1 MSAFVYPVPAGEPVF
16 EDYTVSVNGTPAAL
30 YTARV
35 SAIPFNRSWPG
46 YQRPLEQTEIAP
58 VLSLD
63 MTEPVRIEIR
73 WGSPVTE
80 AIVRPVSKGIP
91 VKIDGDTVSFVIEKP
106 GQYSAEVNGR
116 HQNLHIFANEPE
128 QAVDPAAFT
137 YYFAPGVYEVGD
149 LVLYS
154 GESVYIAA
162 GAVVH
167 GGIQAYDAENIR
179 ICGRGILDYS
189 KMERSDPL
197 RWEKDGLMI
206 FARCRNVVLEG
217 ITLRD
222 ASWWTVTA
230 FNCVGLLY
238 RNVKAVGMWRYNSD
252 GFDFVNCQNV
262 HVDGCFLRNYD
273 DVIVFKGLRIKDPD
287 GGRPPYEHMDLCNY
301 LVENC
306 VLWCDWGG
314 ALEIGAETVADRYTN
329 MVYRNCDVLRSDH
342 GALRIQSGDRA
353 HISNVLYEDIR
364 VEFSKH
370 DQGHKLQ
377 LSDED
382 IFVPPE
388 NWHWYLIRGWIY
400 CNRWSDDGIL
410 GNVHDITYRNIAAYT
425 DDEALVP
432 EISLKGVD
440 KDHRF
445 HNITIENVSLNGKP
459 FDPPVNAN
467 TNNGLVTL
475 NGRVVPEIG

>member
-1 MSAFVYPVPAGEPVF
+1 
-16 EDYTVSVNGTPAAL
+16 
-30 YTARV
+30 
-35 SAIPFNRSWPG
+35 
-46 YQRPLEQTEIAP
+46 
-58 VLSLD
+58 
-63 MTEPVRIEIR
+63 
-73 WGSPVTE
+73 
-80 AIVRPVSKGIP
+80 
-91 VKIDGDTVSFVIEKP
+91 
-106 GQYSAEVNGR
+106 
-116 HQNLHIFANEPE
+116 
-128 QAVDPAAFT
+128 
-137 YYFAPGVYEVGD
+137 
-149 LVLYS
+149 
-154 GESVYIAA
+154 
-162 GAVVH
+162 
-167 GGIQAYDAENIR
+167 
-179 ICGRGILDYS
+179 
-189 KMERSDPL
+189 
-197 RWEKDGLMI
+197 MI

-217 ITLRD
+217 VTLRD

-273 DVIVFKGLRIKDPD
+273 DVIVFKGLRIKDLD

-364 VEFSKH
+364 VEFSRH

-382 IFVPPE
+382 TFVPPE

-445 HNITIENVSLNGKP
+445 HNITIENVTLNGKP